1 MSLDPNTWVYQALGV
16 DVAGIESALSSGGPT
31 AQPGPAGLSAE
42 TLASGDKYLR
52 DHRFKATKREEIVPG
67 DMQCDVW
74 LDDHLV
80 KQDDVSAALVKA
92 IPAVSQDPVGLAH
105 FVADRWDLEIHQAL
119 VFSGKMPPPK
129 APEVRSAPDGL
140 LGRYSDGQ
148 TFWSPAPLA
157 TMGGSETKPGDDWTR
172 SFLTFY
178 DLGPAADGGD
188 GVEFNGAPDTL
199 DHVAKTAAE
208 QAVLAG
214 YRADAQGARTV
225 AKQIVDARSQAREQ
239 GAAAAKQVGGTS
251 EPTFDT
257 TALNAMKMPALL
269 DALTEFRK
277 TGQLD
282 KLKRLNNSQRVNA
295 AILAVE
301 HLDDKSLD
309 EPFKQNFDTLG
320 DDDRNAIIHYLYGRI
335 VTGDMADPNDDT
347 SASPSAEAAKP
358 KDDGLSGQQ
367 SAAMQYAG
375 HWKFVKINKVPKLA
389 PNNPPYDVTFQ
400 VQLAANYA
408 AHVKD
413 GSGPE
418 VQALVQLGYNQTN
431 GQITVLGGVQG
442 ALVQSFWKGVV
453 QTSEFIQAI
462 AGSASDGNSRTGQ
475 FQASVG
481 GQVLIKISV
490 LGISVGGQIGTG
502 FTATQGS
509 PVDLPVTGTAIIQGE
524 FP

>member
-1 MSLDPNTWVYQALGV
+1 
-16 DVAGIESALSSGGPT
+16 
-31 AQPGPAGLSAE
+31 
-42 TLASGDKYLR
+42 
-52 DHRFKATKREEIVPG
+52 
-67 DMQCDVW
+67 
-74 LDDHLV
+74 
-80 KQDDVSAALVKA
+80 
-92 IPAVSQDPVGLAH
+92 
-105 FVADRWDLEIHQAL
+105 
-119 VFSGKMPPPK
+119 
-129 APEVRSAPDGL
+129 
-140 LGRYSDGQ
+140 
-148 TFWSPAPLA
+148 
-157 TMGGSETKPGDDWTR
+157 MGGAESKPGDDWTR

-225 AKQIVDARSQAREQ
+225 AKQIVDARSRAREQ
-239 GAAAAKQVGGTS
+239 GAATAKQVSGTS

-269 DALTEFRK
+269 DALTEVRK
-277 TGQLD
+277 AGQLD

-335 VTGDMADPNDDT
+335 VTGDIADPNGDT
-347 SASPSAEAAKP
+347 SDSPSAEGAKP

-367 SAAMQYAG
+367 SAAVQYAG
-375 HWKFVKINKVPKLA
+375 HWNFVKINKGTKLK
-389 PNNPPYDVTFQ
+389 PNTPPYDVTFQ
-400 VQLAANYA
+400 VELAANYA
-408 AHVKD
+408 AHPKD

-418 VQALVQLGYNQTN
+418 FQTLVQLGYNQTT

-442 ALVQSFWKGVV
+442 ALVQSFWNGVV
-453 QTSEFIQAI
+453 QTSEFIQAV
-462 AGSASDGNSRTGQ
+462 AGSAKDGMSRSRQ

-481 GQVLIKISV
+481 GQVLIKIDW
-490 LGISVGGQIGTG
+490 LGVSIGGQIGTG
-502 FTATQGS
+502 FTATEGS
-509 PVDLPVTGTAIIQGE
+509 PVDVPATGTVIIQGE

>member
-1 MSLDPNTWVYQALGV
+1 MSVDPNTWVHQALGV
-16 DVAGIESALSSGGPT
+16 DVEGIESALSSGGPT
-31 AQPGPAGLSAE
+31 AQPAPAGLSAE
-42 TLASGDKYLR
+42 TLASCDNYLR

-92 IPAVSQDPVGLAH
+92 IPAAAQDPVGLAH

-119 VFSGKMPPPK
+119 VFSGKLP
-129 APEVRSAPDGL
+129 APTAPAVRSAPDGL

-148 TFWSPAPLA
+148 TFWSPAPQA
-157 TMGGSETKPGDDWTR
+157 TMGGAESKPGDDWTR

-225 AKQIVDARSQAREQ
+225 AKQIVDARSRAREQ
-239 GAAAAKQVGGTS
+239 GAATAKQVSGTS

-269 DALTEFRK
+269 DALTEVRK
-277 TGQLD
+277 AGQLD

-335 VTGDMADPNDDT
+335 VTGDIADPNGDT
-347 SASPSAEAAKP
+347 SDSPSAEGAKP

-367 SAAMQYAG
+367 SAAVQYAG
-375 HWKFVKINKVPKLA
+375 HWNFVKINKGTKLK
-389 PNNPPYDVTFQ
+389 PNTPPYDVTFQ
-400 VQLAANYA
+400 VELAANYA
-408 AHVKD
+408 AHPKD

-418 VQALVQLGYNQTN
+418 FQTLVQLGYNQTT

-442 ALVQSFWKGVV
+442 ALVQSFWNGVV
-453 QTSEFIQAI
+453 QTSEFIQAV
-462 AGSASDGNSRTGQ
+462 AGSAKDGMSRSRQ

-481 GQVLIKISV
+481 GQVLIKIDW
-490 LGISVGGQIGTG
+490 LGVSIGGQIGTG
-502 FTATQGS
+502 FTATEGS
-509 PVDLPVTGTAIIQGE
+509 PVDVPATGTVIIQGE